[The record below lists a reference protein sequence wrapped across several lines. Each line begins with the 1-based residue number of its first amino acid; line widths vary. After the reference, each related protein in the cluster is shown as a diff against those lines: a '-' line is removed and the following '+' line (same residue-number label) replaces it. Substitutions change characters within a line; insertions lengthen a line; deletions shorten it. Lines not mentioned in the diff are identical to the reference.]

1 MSPSLP
7 RNQPASQMTPLANQI
22 NESRSPSRQRS
33 IRISRRNVLRL
44 AVIGATGAAL
54 GVLTGCGS
62 SGPQPGE
69 GAIVGEGGPNE
80 LFAETASFE
89 IVANQPERL
98 MVGLSTTDGRVL
110 QGGTV
115 RFQVYSTEQEAASFS
130 VEAKYMAIPGRADG
144 PAVATIG
151 RPSQSIGVYVVP
163 DVNFPKVGFWQIDIF
178 DGNRKLATTAAE
190 VIAAARV
197 PDVGHAAPRTKNP
210 IAADADVPR
219 QQLDSLSGPSGLGD
233 ELNDPEFHNDRII
246 DLLDAGRP
254 FVVIVATPAYCESKF
269 CGPIVDES
277 RRLAPKFPKVGFVHL
292 EVWRDFEKREVSR
305 HAAEWILPNGAEGRE
320 PWVFVVGA
328 DGTIVA
334 RFDNVVSMSEL
345 EAVLTDLS

>member
-1 MSPSLP
+1 MSPSQPPNPP
-7 RNQPASQMTPLANQI
+7 RSHSNDAPGQ
-22 NESRSPSRQRS
+22 SRLRS
-33 IRISRRNVLRL
+33 VHVTRRNVLRL
-44 AVIGATGAAL
+44 VVVGATGVAL
-54 GVLTGCGS
+54 GALSGCGS
-62 SGPQPGE
+62 SSPKPGE

-89 IVANQPERL
+89 IVANQPQRL

-110 QGGTV
+110 QGGAV
-115 RFQVYSTEQEAASFS
+115 RFQVYSTEKEATSFS

-151 RPSQSIGVYVVP
+151 RPSQSIGVYVAP
-163 DVNFPKVGFWQIDIF
+163 DVTFPNVGFWQIDIF
-178 DGNRKLATTAAE
+178 DGKRKLATTAAE

-197 PDVGHAAPRTKNP
+197 PDVGQAAPRTKNP

-233 ELNDPEFHNDRII
+233 ELNDPEFHSDRIA
-246 DLLDAGRP
+246 DLLEAGRP

-269 CGPIVDES
+269 CGPIIDES
-277 RRLAPKFPKVGFVHL
+277 RHLVPKFPKVGFVHL

-320 PWVFVVGA
+320 PWVFVVGN
-328 DGTIVA
+328 DGKIVA

-345 EAVLTDLS
+345 ETVLADL